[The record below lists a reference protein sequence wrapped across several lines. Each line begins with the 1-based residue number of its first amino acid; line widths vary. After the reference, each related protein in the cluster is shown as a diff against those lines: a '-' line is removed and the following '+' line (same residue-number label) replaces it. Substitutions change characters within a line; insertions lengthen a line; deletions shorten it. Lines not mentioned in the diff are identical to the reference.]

1 LGENVAHEFNAD
13 NSGRAAD
20 RGTSPALARKIES
33 AAHVRAFRAKWIP
46 VRVKKTR
53 QNKRLEPGSDSIRT
67 DKALVAVA
75 FSDRAG
81 KLPAKTGSPR
91 PAALNRSQFGG
102 QMHTNYLALAIV
114 IAYMIGLGLLTS
126 VIQRSVNTTA
136 TFTSGTTGH
145 SGVPAV
151 LVGLMLMSEFIGTS
165 ASVGTAQEAYRFGIS
180 AAWNIIALAAGFLFY
195 AYFLAGKYKES
206 GQNTISGVF
215 AEVWGPQT
223 KIATSLVM
231 IFALQIV
238 GVAMYAGG
246 GAILS
251 GLLAVDR
258 TLATVICGIVAVLY
272 VFMGGMKSVVYTNV
286 IHSLMKYIGVA
297 VAAWFGLTKVGG
309 FSELQLRLPGEM
321 FSWSNVGW
329 SQIFAWFIAGIGATF
344 STQYVIQAIN
354 TVDTRQKA
362 KAASLYTALL
372 LVPFGVATALVGMC
386 SLALFPGIKSI
397 DAFSALIADMNGVM
411 AGVVAAGLAASLF
424 GTMAA
429 ISVATATLLYKDLYV
444 RFVAKHDNEKRS
456 LNFIRVTTIIAGLLP
471 IVLAIYTPNVLQM
484 TFLAKAIR
492 ASLSVLVLLVF
503 YAPWFGTRTG
513 ALLSILVSLV
523 ATIAWFMMGNP
534 YDIDPAY
541 VALVIPLIIM
551 GLSSLIERIRNGK
564 TMSVKAARSAPD
576 QGVSS

>member
-1 LGENVAHEFNAD
+1 M
-13 NSGRAAD
+13 
-20 RGTSPALARKIES
+20 
-33 AAHVRAFRAKWIP
+33 
-46 VRVKKTR
+46 
-53 QNKRLEPGSDSIRT
+53 Q
-67 DKALVAVA
+67 
-75 FSDRAG
+75 
-81 KLPAKTGSPR
+81 
-91 PAALNRSQFGG
+91 
-102 QMHTNYLALAIV
+102 TNYLALAIV
-114 IAYMIGLGLLTS
+114 IGYMIGLGLLTS
-126 VIQRSVNTTA
+126 VIQRSVTTTT
-136 TFTSGTTGH
+136 TFTSGTSGH
-145 SGVPAV
+145 SGIPAV

-206 GQNTISGVF
+206 GHNTISAVF
-215 AEVWGPQT
+215 AEVYGPQT

-238 GVAMYAGG
+238 AVAMYAGG

-258 TLATVICGIVAVLY
+258 TLATIICGVVAVLY

-286 IHSLMKYIGVA
+286 IHSFMKYIGVG
-297 VAAWFGLTKVGG
+297 VAAYFGLTKVGG
-309 FSELQLRLPGEM
+309 FAELHARLPGEM
-321 FSWSNVGW
+321 FSWTHVGW

-372 LVPFGVATALVGMC
+372 LVPFGIATALIGMC

-424 GTMAA
+424 GTIAA
-429 ISVATATLLYKDLYV
+429 ISVAIATLLYKDFYV
-444 RFVAKHDNEKRS
+444 RFVTKQGDQTQS
-456 LNFIRVTTIIAGLLP
+456 LNFIRITTIVVGLLP
-471 IVLAIYTPNVLQM
+471 IALAIYTPNILQM

-503 YAPWFGTRTG
+503 YAPWFGTRIG
-513 ALLSILVSLV
+513 ALSSILCSLV

-534 YDIDPAY
+534 FGIDNAY

-551 GLSSLIERIRNGK
+551 GLSSMVERIRNG
-564 TMSVKAARSAPD
+564 AAIPMPPAR
-576 QGVSS
+576 G

>member
-1 LGENVAHEFNAD
+1 
-13 NSGRAAD
+13 
-20 RGTSPALARKIES
+20 
-33 AAHVRAFRAKWIP
+33 
-46 VRVKKTR
+46 
-53 QNKRLEPGSDSIRT
+53 
-67 DKALVAVA
+67 
-75 FSDRAG
+75 
-81 KLPAKTGSPR
+81 
-91 PAALNRSQFGG
+91 
-102 QMHTNYLALAIV
+102 MHTNYLALAIV

-126 VIQRSVNTTA
+126 VIQRSVNTTT

-165 ASVGTAQEAYRFGIS
+165 ASVGTAQEAYKFGIS

-297 VAAWFGLTKVGG
+297 VAAWFGLTTVGG
-309 FSELQLRLPGEM
+309 FSELQMRLPGEM

-386 SLALFPGIKSI
+386 SLALFPTIKSI
-397 DAFSALIADMNGVM
+397 DAFSALIADMNGAM

-429 ISVATATLLYKDLYV
+429 ISVATATLLYKDFYV
-444 RFVAKHDNEKRS
+444 RFVAKHDDEKRS
-456 LNFIRVTTIIAGLLP
+456 LNFIRVTTVIAGLLP
-471 IVLAIYTPNVLQM
+471 IVLAIYTPNILQM

-523 ATIAWFMMGNP
+523 ATIAWFLMGNP

-564 TMSVKAARSAPD
+564 TTSVKAARPAPD